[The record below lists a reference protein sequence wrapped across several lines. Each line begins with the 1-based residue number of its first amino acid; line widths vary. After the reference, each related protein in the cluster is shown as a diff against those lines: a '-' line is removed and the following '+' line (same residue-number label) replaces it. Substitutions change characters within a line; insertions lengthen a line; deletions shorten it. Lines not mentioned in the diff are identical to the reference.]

1 MYVICIACFRHLEH
15 LLAENPQREV
25 GMVTFENELV
35 ALGDGSQ
42 MPVTVAGDKLHDYDR
57 MLEEGKAI
65 GKTLKLRPLTDS
77 HR

>member
-1 MYVICIACFRHLEH
+1 
-15 LLAENPQREV
+15 
-25 GMVTFENELV
+25 MVTFENELV